1 MKRIGVIIPAITD
14 NLQTELLDGIFRTA
28 YAADCDVVV
37 LTTATNGLEFHIQ
50 NEIME
55 GEESIYCLIERAE
68 LDGILFASQYFI
80 KETVRK
86 FISEK
91 IRKSGI
97 PCIDLGGTA
106 LGFETVTIPQDEAVC
121 ELTDHIIE
129 KHNCRKLVFLAGPEE
144 NPDSE
149 QRMAGFIRSAD
160 AHNCTYEIVYGDFWK
175 KRAAELGN
183 EFIHQQRELPDAVI
197 CASDVMAVTLCSMLK
212 NGGINVPDNVI
223 VTGFDGH
230 LCAMSN
236 FPSVTTISGAMFE
249 LGRAGT
255 EKLIGITENDKN
267 SAMHIVFGASCACV
281 ECMTDYHTA
290 AMLVQEQIQKD
301 SEATD
306 MLEMRI
312 NADVITRTFR
322 VESLS
327 ELTDIVDQTAHIIK
341 NYKSLYM
348 CILPDWDSSPE
359 QPDICT
365 TKPFPNQMLCAI
377 SKKAWTSGEKG
388 SVFPTND
395 IVPLLAQPHKPTLL
409 YVLPLHAASQVF
421 GYCGFAYEK
430 ADDFTVSVMLFN
442 MMSAVANGMRFLRH
456 RLYAEY
462 LQRKIEEASL
472 YDKMTDMLSKKG
484 LLIHLEKQEKA
495 NVRNGIMLVSISQLA
510 AVPNMQNK
518 NILSDTVMQ
527 SELLLANAIRLIS
540 GRELQTAR
548 LDKRTFAVVYPL
560 EASDIPERY
569 AEEMMIQL
577 EVLIRKMQE
586 GSAAAFLPEPYYV
599 CGYVTAPAEKCI
611 SVLWDALS
619 ENQPKEK
626 GFAGI
631 GELKKLRRE
640 MHKTP
645 ELDWNLG
652 ELAKRLNIS
661 KSYVQKLYKENFGI
675 SYIDDLIAARICM
688 AKNLLKNTDLRINEV
703 AVSCGYQNPTHFMR
717 QFKERCGVTAAQ
729 FRKNGS
735 KKETA

>member
-37 LTTATNGLEFHIQ
+37 LTTATNGLDFHIQ

-86 FISEK
+86 VISEK

-106 LGFETVTIPQDEAVC
+106 LGFETVTIPQDMAVC

-175 KRAAELGN
+175 NRASELGN

-236 FPSVTTISGAMFE
+236 FPSVTTISGVMSE

-267 SAMHIVFGASCACV
+267 SAMHIIFGASCGCV
-281 ECMTDYHTA
+281 ERITDYHTA

-301 SEATD
+301 SETTD

-312 NADVITRTFR
+312 NADVITRTAC

-341 NYKSLYM
+341 SYKSLYM

-365 TKPFPNQMLCAI
+365 TKPFPKQMLWHGLPVKREVFFRQMILCLYSLSHI
-377 SKKAWTSGEKG
+377 SRHCCMYSH
-388 SVFPTND
+388 F
-395 IVPLLAQPHKPTLL
+395 TLHHR
-409 YVLPLHAASQVF
+409 YSATADLH
-421 GYCGFAYEK
+421 
-430 ADDFTVSVMLFN
+430 M
-442 MMSAVANGMRFLRH
+442 
-456 RLYAEY
+456 
-462 LQRKIEEASL
+462 
-472 YDKMTDMLSKKG
+472 
-484 LLIHLEKQEKA
+484 
-495 NVRNGIMLVSISQLA
+495 
-510 AVPNMQNK
+510 
-518 NILSDTVMQ
+518 
-527 SELLLANAIRLIS
+527 
-540 GRELQTAR
+540 
-548 LDKRTFAVVYPL
+548 
-560 EASDIPERY
+560 
-569 AEEMMIQL
+569 
-577 EVLIRKMQE
+577 
-586 GSAAAFLPEPYYV
+586 
-599 CGYVTAPAEKCI
+599 
-611 SVLWDALS
+611 
-619 ENQPKEK
+619 
-626 GFAGI
+626 
-631 GELKKLRRE
+631 
-640 MHKTP
+640 
-645 ELDWNLG
+645 
-652 ELAKRLNIS
+652 KRLMI
-661 KSYVQKLYKENFGI
+661 
-675 SYIDDLIAARICM
+675 
-688 AKNLLKNTDLRINEV
+688 LL
-703 AVSCGYQNPTHFMR
+703 
-717 QFKERCGVTAAQ
+717 
-729 FRKNGS
+729 FR
-735 KKETA
+735 

>member
-14 NLQTELLDGIFRTA
+14 NLQTELLDVIFRTA
-28 YAADCDVVV
+28 YAADCDVAV

-129 KHNCRKLVFLAGPEE
+129 KHNCRKLVFLAGPEG

-160 AHNCTYEIVYGDFWK
+160 AHNCSYEIVYGDFWK
-175 KRAAELGN
+175 KRASELGN
-183 EFIHQQRELPDAVI
+183 EFIQQQRDLPDAVI
-197 CASDVMAVTLCSMLK
+197 CASDVMAVTLCSTL
-212 NGGINVPDNVI
+212 NSGGINVPDDVI

-230 LCAMSN
+230 LCAMSS
-236 FPSVTTISGAMFE
+236 FPSVTTISGAMSE

-255 EKLIGITENDKN
+255 EKLIGITEHND
-267 SAMHIVFGASCACV
+267 SSDMHIIFGASCGCV
-281 ECMTDYHTA
+281 ERMTDYHTA

-312 NADVITRTFR
+312 NADVITRTSR
-322 VESLS
+322 VETLS

-341 NYKSLYM
+341 SYKSLYM

-365 TKPFPNQMLCAI
+365 TKPFPKQMLCAI

-388 SVFPTND
+388 SIFPTKD
-395 IVPLLAQPHKPTLL
+395 IVPLLTQPHKPTLL

-430 ADDFTVSVMLFN
+430 AEDFTVSVMLFN

-510 AVPNMQNK
+510 AVPNRQNK

-640 MHKTP
+640 MHKAP

-675 SYIDDLIAARICM
+675 SYIDDLIAVRIGM